1 MLNESD
7 RILVDAPSDV
17 IHNAPVK
24 RRQRFALLLVVLL
37 LIMASPA
44 RGADPFEVYAVA
56 SLTGPGAYVGR
67 GVSLALSAAEQYV
80 NATGGI
86 KGRPLKFVI
95 LDDQT
100 NPATAVQLANQL
112 IAKRVGVFLGP
123 DVAGP
128 CGAVL
133 PLVRATGPVS
143 YCLTNA
149 IQPPAGSYMFSAQ
162 LSLKDFTSASFHY
175 LLARKVT
182 RIALLTSTDASG
194 QTGEA
199 VALENLRSPEF
210 ADLKLTAN
218 EHFAVSDVSV
228 NAQIARIKASGAQV
242 IDAWT
247 TGPPFGTVL
256 HGLQD
261 AGWTGVV
268 MTNGA
273 NINKDQMTGYASF
286 IPNELILT
294 GPPYMA
300 VEGISRAVQ
309 AAKTRYLEQMHRVGV
324 DSPDLTQML
333 AWDPALIV
341 VDALRHLGTDATA
354 AQVRDYV
361 LNLHG
366 FTGVNGIYD
375 FRRGDQRGL
384 DPRTSVVV
392 AWDKKRDRFVT
403 VSRPG
408 GAPLPV
414 TVINGS

>member
-1 MLNESD
+1 M
-7 RILVDAPSDV
+7 
-17 IHNAPVK
+17 K
-24 RRQRFALLLVVLL
+24 TRQWLALLLVALL
-37 LIMASPA
+37 QITPLPA
-44 RGADPFEVYAVA
+44 RSADPYEIYAVA
-56 SLTGPGAYVGR
+56 SLTGPGAFVGH
-67 GVSLALSAAEQYV
+67 GVSLALSAVERYI

-86 KGRPLKFVI
+86 NGRPVKFVI

-100 NPATAVQLANQL
+100 SPVTAVQLTNQL
-112 IAKRVGVFLGP
+112 MAKHVAVFLGP
-123 DVAGP
+123 DIAGP

-133 PLVRATGPVS
+133 PLLKAAGPVS

-149 IQPPAGSYMFSAQ
+149 IQPPASSYMFSAQ
-162 LSLKDFTSASFHY
+162 LSLKDFTAASFHY
-175 LLARKVT
+175 LLARKLT
-182 RIALLTSTDASG
+182 KIALLTSTDATG

-210 ADLKLTAN
+210 ANLKLTAN
-218 EHFAVSDVSV
+218 EHFAVGDVSV
-228 NAQIARIKASGAQV
+228 SAQVARIKASGAQV

-256 HGLQD
+256 HDLQD
-261 AGWTGVV
+261 AGWNGVV

-273 NINKDQMTGYASF
+273 NINKNQMEGYAAF
-286 IPNELILT
+286 MPAELILT
-294 GPPYMA
+294 GPPYMT
-300 VEGISRAVQ
+300 VGSIPRAVQ
-309 AAKTRYLEQMHRVGV
+309 AAKANFLEQMRRVGV

-341 VDALRHLGTDATA
+341 VDALRHVGTDPTA
-354 AQVRDYV
+354 EQVHDYI

-366 FTGVNGIYD
+366 FAGVNGIYD

-392 AWDKKRDRFVT
+392 AWDKKHGRFVT
-403 VSRPG
+403 VSKPG

-414 TVINGS
+414 TVNNGP